1 MSEIYRSVMLLRD
14 VEDLSTEETAQILG
28 LNTDAVKT
36 RLHRARLLDRKKR
49 DTYLRASRPALEKN

>member
-1 MSEIYRSVMLLRD
+1 MLLRD

-36 RLHRARLLDRKKR
+36 RLHRVRLLARKKR